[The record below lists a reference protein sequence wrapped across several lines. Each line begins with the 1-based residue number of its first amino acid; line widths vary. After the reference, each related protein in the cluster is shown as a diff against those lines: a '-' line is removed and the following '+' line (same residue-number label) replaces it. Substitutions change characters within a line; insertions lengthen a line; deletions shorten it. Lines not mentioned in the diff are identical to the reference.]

1 MKICFITGSVFS
13 LGGIQRVLSVIASEL
28 SKDMNYDIEIL
39 CTSDEF
45 IENRSIYNLSENVKV
60 DINSRLESTNL
71 IKQSIR
77 RLNKY
82 TGILNNKIT
91 EKFLLNAIYSQDT
104 RERFIKYINENKYD
118 IVVGVADYYSI
129 LLGSIADKVTAKT
142 IGWQHN
148 SYDAYLK
155 TKNRYCWNLGY
166 IFNKY
171 INQLDK
177 CIVLTNYD
185 KNKYK
190 EDMGIDCEVIYN
202 PRSFKS
208 KIKSKCENKQF
219 LAAGR
224 FTHQKGFDMLIE
236 SFHLFSK
243 KNSDWNL
250 VIVGEGEEKDKIVS
264 LINKYNLNKRV
275 QIKPFTDDI
284 ITYFMNSSVLLLP
297 SRWEGMPMIVL
308 ESLEMGVPIIAY
320 DITAVVQIIE
330 NNKQGIVVEKFNVK
344 KFAEA
349 MNDIAKNR
357 KLREMYSQSAIIKS
371 KEFDIDIIIEKW
383 KYILKN
389 IARETGEIMYDR

>member
-28 SKDMNYDIEIL
+28 SKDIKYDIEIL
-39 CTSDEF
+39 CTNDKF
-45 IENRSIYNLSENVKV
+45 IENRGIYNLSENVKV
-60 DINSRLESTNL
+60 DINPSLESTNFINKS
-71 IKQSIR
+71 IK

-104 RERFIKYINENKYD
+104 RERFIKYINEKQYD
-118 IVVGVADYYSI
+118 VVIGVADYYSI

-236 SFHLFSK
+236 SFNLFAK
-243 KNSDWNL
+243 KNNEWQL
-250 VIVGEGEEKDKIVS
+250 VIVGEGEEKEKIEA
-264 LINKYNLNKRV
+264 LINKYNLNNR
-275 QIKPFTDDI
+275 IRIDNFTDNI
-284 ITYFMNSSVLLLP
+284 QEYFLNSSVLLLP

-308 ESLEMGVPIIAY
+308 ESLEMGVPIISY
-320 DITAVVQIIE
+320 DITAVEPLIVHKENGIIVEKYDIEKYSEEMLNMVEKYNLKEMSVKAINKSKNFSIE
-330 NNKQGIVVEKFNVK
+330 NISNEWVK
-344 KFAEA
+344 
-349 MNDIAKNR
+349 
-357 KLREMYSQSAIIKS
+357 IIK
-371 KEFDIDIIIEKW
+371 
-383 KYILKN
+383 
-389 IARETGEIMYDR
+389 

>member
-28 SKDMNYDIEIL
+28 SKDIKYDIEIL
-39 CTSDEF
+39 CTNDKF
-45 IENRSIYNLSENVKV
+45 IENRGIYNLSENVKV
-60 DINSRLESTNL
+60 DINPSLESTNFINKS
-71 IKQSIR
+71 IK

-104 RERFIKYINENKYD
+104 RERFIKYINEKQYD
-118 IVVGVADYYSI
+118 VVIGVADYYSI

-208 KIKSKCENKQF
+208 EKKSSVTKKQF

-224 FTHQKGFDMLIE
+224 FNYQKGFDMLIE
-236 SFHLFSK
+236 SFNLFAK
-243 KNSDWNL
+243 KNNEWQL
-250 VIVGEGEEKDKIVS
+250 VIVGEGEEKEKIEA
-264 LINKYNLNKRV
+264 LINKYNLNNR
-275 QIKPFTDDI
+275 IRIDNFTDNI
-284 ITYFMNSSVLLLP
+284 QEYFLNSSVLLLP

-308 ESLEMGVPIIAY
+308 ESLEMGVPIISY
-320 DITAVVQIIE
+320 DITAVEPLIVHKENGIIVEKYDIEKYSEEMLNMVEKYNLKEMSVKAINKSKNFSIE
-330 NNKQGIVVEKFNVK
+330 NISNEWVK
-344 KFAEA
+344 
-349 MNDIAKNR
+349 
-357 KLREMYSQSAIIKS
+357 IIK
-371 KEFDIDIIIEKW
+371 
-383 KYILKN
+383 
-389 IARETGEIMYDR
+389 